1 MPLKSGRINELVTS
15 YREAKVL
22 FTAASMDLFS
32 ATSGKYTDAGR
43 IAALKGL
50 DPRAA
55 TIFLNALVSMGFLKK
70 RAAGYRNSGLAEKFL
85 VPGNRN
91 YVGNNL
97 QYQDI
102 IWNAWSELTQVVK
115 TGEPPEDLTSL
126 LTNKPGFVEGYIR
139 GMDNIAAAPA
149 AEIVRLAGKKP
160 VREMLDV
167 GGGPGTYTAAF
178 LKANPGMRGTILDL
192 PATLKVTRKILKADP
207 RRSRVLLRPGD
218 YHTADYGRGNCDLV
232 LLSHITHDEGPA
244 EILNMLRKSH
254 AALKPGGRVVI
265 HDFMLGHDM
274 TAPKFAAMFSVHMLV
289 YTNKGQVY
297 SESDYTGMLKAS
309 GFCNAA
315 CFDVCKKLENR
326 SKVIFAERL

>member
-1 MPLKSGRINELVTS
+1 MPLRSGRINELVTS

-32 ATSGKYTDAGR
+32 ATSGKHAGAAR
-43 IAALKGL
+43 IASAKGL

-70 RAAGYRNSGLAEKFL
+70 SAAGYRNSKLAEEFL
-85 VPGNRN
+85 VPGSRN

-102 IWNAWSELTQVVK
+102 IWNAWSELAGVIK

-126 LTNKPGFVEGYIR
+126 LMNRPGFVEGYIR
-139 GMDNIAAAPA
+139 GMDNIAAGPA

-160 VREMLDV
+160 LGEMLDV

-192 PATLKVTRKILKADP
+192 PATLKVTRKILKANP
-207 RRSRVLLRPGD
+207 LRGRVRLKPGD
-218 YHTADYGRGNCDLV
+218 YHTADYGCGRHDLV
-232 LLSHITHDEGPA
+232 LLSHITHDEGP
-244 EILNMLRKSH
+244 EEVLNMLRKSH
-254 AALKPGGRVVI
+254 TALKPGGRVVI
-265 HDFMLGHDM
+265 HDFMLDQDL

-289 YTNKGQVY
+289 YTNKGKVY
-297 SESDYTGMLKAS
+297 SESEYTGMLKAA
-309 GFCNAA
+309 GFRNFKCS
-315 CFDVCKKLENR
+315 DVCKKLENR
-326 SKVIFAERL
+326 SKVIFAERS